1 MKAIVVLLLTL
12 SPVLVSYAGPGEI
25 QGKVTAII
33 DGKTVEVAAL
43 DGDRYKVSLS
53 GIDTPEAGQNYAEQA
68 RIFLEKLMMNKKVS
82 IKLEGKD
89 RLGNTMGKIYLTDGT
104 DPRVEILKAGFAWTS
119 EKQPLQELEALRQ
132 EAKAQGR
139 GLWADENP
147 VPPWKWR
154 RQQSMMEP
162 KVSG

>member
-1 MKAIVVLLLTL
+1 MKAIVVLFLSL
-12 SPVLVSYAGPGEI
+12 SPVSVSYAGPEEI

-33 DGKTVEVAAL
+33 DGRTVEVAAQ
-43 DGDRYKVSLS
+43 DGERYRVSLY
-53 GIDTPEAGQNYAEQA
+53 GIDTPEVGQNYAEQA
-68 RIFLEKLMMNKKVS
+68 RAFLEKLTLNKKVS
-82 IKLEGKD
+82 IRLEGKD
-89 RLGNTMGKIYLTDGT
+89 RLGNRLGRIYLRDGT

-119 EKQPLQELEALRQ
+119 EKQPVPELESIRQ
-132 EAKAQGR
+132 EAKAQGK

-162 KVSG
+162 KVSS